1 MAVPSK
7 KVALGHQQG
16 LGLGPREVGRV
27 WGARLGQSLASAA
40 EHPDGAD
47 GALVFP
53 GRVSPN

>member
-1 MAVPSK
+1 MAVSSK

-16 LGLGPREVGRV
+16 LGLGPRV